1 MFCKKCGKELI
12 QDEKYCSQCGFPVE
26 PTPVKSSVIWIIKTS
41 KKLSLLKSVTC
52 YVVFMKDKLILAHL
66 SPALQKSESKKVSD
80 KIKSSGKGFFKGSA
94 SMMSYWTDYHKKYY
108 DMSEAD
114 ILAEDSTNMII
125 PYSTISEVLF
135 KGTTESIEKDNT
147 THVYDGKLYFSLNDG
162 NTIKLKH
169 RENAHKSIKEIL
181 IDLFGNKLKY
191 KK

>member
-1 MFCKKCGKELI
+1 MFCKECGKELI
-12 QDEKYCSQCGFPVE
+12 QGQKYCSQCGITVE
-26 PTPVKSSVIWIIKTS
+26 PTQVKSSVIWIIKTS
-41 KKLSLLKSVTC
+41 RKLSLLKSVTC
-52 YVVFMKDKLILAHL
+52 YVLFMKDKLILAHL
-66 SPALQKSESKKVSD
+66 SPSLQKSENKKVSD
-80 KIKSSGKGFFKGSA
+80 EIKSSGKGFFKGSA
-94 SMMSYWTDYHKKYY
+94 SMMGYWADYHKKYY

-114 ILAEDSTNMII
+114 ILAEDSTNIVV
-125 PYSTISEVLF
+125 PYSALSEVLF
-135 KGTTESIEKDNT
+135 KGTTDRIEKDNT